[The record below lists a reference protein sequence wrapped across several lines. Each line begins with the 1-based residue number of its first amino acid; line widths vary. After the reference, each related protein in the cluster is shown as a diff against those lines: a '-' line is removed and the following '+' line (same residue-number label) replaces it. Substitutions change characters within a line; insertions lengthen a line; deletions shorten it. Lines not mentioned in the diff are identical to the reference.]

1 MRRSISLLIAA
12 FMCLSRGAFGQ
23 ACDACDHVIAPGTG
37 VVDGIALDVQPG
49 DTVCVMAGEYEFIR
63 FQAIR
68 GTAEERVT
76 ILNCGG
82 LVRLYNTDRAYGLV
96 VEAESRHFHLTGTGD
111 PSLDYGFDVSAPDVD
126 PWPGVGL
133 ALGGKS
139 TNFEVDHIE
148 VHDTGF
154 AGVTAK
160 TDPVCD
166 GSADQDRFVQRDVS
180 LHHLYVHDT
189 GGEGFYVGSTQSDG
203 QALRC
208 DGTDEVHQPHFLEG
222 IHLHHNLIE
231 RTGWDGLQ
239 VGMARADC
247 SVYANTIIDVGG
259 ALEEYQQQGIQIGTY
274 SSCDVY
280 NNRLEDGPA
289 MGVIVLGAGPSRFY
303 NNLIVGFGEDGI
315 YAHHRDAVSGAGY
328 EFYFNTIV
336 DYTRNGIR
344 VHGENLGPSRAADNL
359 VVGPAEG
366 LLPGGE
372 VTEWTADHNLTFED
386 AAEAGF
392 AGSDDFHLADD
403 SPARGAGRDVDGID
417 FDLDSQRRPSPPS
430 IGAYEH
436 EDDALGTV
444 PDIGDGPPAPPE
456 GLGGTGGST
465 PATGDISSG
474 NSGCGCRTAGQS
486 LDNTL
491 RLLLWLATSA
501 ASRLH

>member
-1 MRRSISLLIAA
+1 MTMRELALFLIAA
-12 FMCLSRGAFGQ
+12 FLSLPLDARGQ
-23 ACDACDHVIAPGTG
+23 NCDECDHVIAPGTW
-37 VVDGIALDVQPG
+37 VVDGLALDVRPG
-49 DTVCVMAGEYEFIR
+49 DTICVMAGEYEFIR

-68 GTAEERVT
+68 GDAEAPVT
-76 ILNCGG
+76 IINCGG
-82 LVRLYNTDRAYGLV
+82 LVRLYNADRAYGLV
-96 VEAESRHFHLTGTGD
+96 VEAESRYFRLTGTGD

-166 GSADQDRFVQRDVS
+166 GSADQDQFVQRDVS

-203 QALRC
+203 QTIRC
-208 DGTDEVHQPHFLEG
+208 DGADEVHQPHFLEG

-231 RTGWDGLQ
+231 RTAWDGLQ
-239 VGMARADC
+239 VGMARSDC
-247 SVYANTIIDVGG
+247 TVYANTIVGVGG
-259 ALEEYQQQGIQIGTY
+259 ALEEYQEQGIQIGTY

-280 NNRLEDGPA
+280 GNRIQDGPA
-289 MGVIVLGAGPSRFY
+289 MGIIVLGAGPSRFF

-336 DYTRNGIR
+336 DYARNGIR
-344 VHGENLGPSRAADNL
+344 VHGENLGASLAADNL

-366 LLPGGE
+366 ILAGGE
-372 VTEWTADHNLTFED
+372 VTDWTEDHNLTFED
-386 AAEAGF
+386 IAEAGF
-392 AGSDDFHLADD
+392 AGPDDFRLSDD

-417 FDLDSQRRPSPPS
+417 FDIESRRRPSPPS
-430 IGAYEH
+430 VGAFEH

-444 PDIGDGPPAPPE
+444 PEAGDGPPEPSDGFSVSGGSSP
-456 GLGGTGGST
+456 GSGGT
-465 PATGDISSG
+465 SSG
-474 NSGCGCRTAGQS
+474 DSGCGCRAPGPRR
-486 LDNTL
+486 DNPL
-491 RLLLWLATSA
+491 RLLFWLVKTS
-501 ASRLH
+501 L